1 MKLKLDKTDKKL
13 IDQVAEITRVDYEID
28 ENGYI
33 ETDNLIS
40 LVDDLYKEYVK
51 LENKFVE
58 YDKKVNEDYREHF
71 INEQIDRGM
80 HPHEYE

>member
-1 MKLKLDKTDKKL
+1 MKVKLDKTDKKL
-13 IDQVAEITRVDYEID
+13 IDQVAEITCVDYEVD

-40 LVDDLYKEYVK
+40 LVDDLYKKYVK

-58 YDKKVNEDYREHF
+58 YDEKVNEDYHEHF

-80 HPHEYE
+80 HPSEYE

>member
-13 IDQVAEITRVDYEID
+13 VDQVAEITRVDYEVD
-28 ENGYI
+28 KDGYI

-51 LENKFVE
+51 LENKFVK
-58 YDKKVNEDYREHF
+58 YDEKVNEDYHEHF

>member
-1 MKLKLDKTDKKL
+1 MKLKLDKTDRKL

-51 LENKFVE
+51 LEDKFVD

-71 INEQIDRGM
+71 INEQIDKGM
-80 HPHEYE
+80 HPQEYE

>member
-1 MKLKLDKTDKKL
+1 MKVKLDKTDKKL
-13 IDQVAEITRVDYEID
+13 IDQVAEITCVDYEID

-58 YDKKVNEDYREHF
+58 YDKKVNEDYHEHF

-80 HPHEYE
+80 HPSEYE